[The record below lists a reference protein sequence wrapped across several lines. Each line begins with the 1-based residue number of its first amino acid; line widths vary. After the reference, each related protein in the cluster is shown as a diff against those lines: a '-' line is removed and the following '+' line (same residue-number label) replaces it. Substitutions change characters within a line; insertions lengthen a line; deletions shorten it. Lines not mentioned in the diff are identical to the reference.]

1 MEIRRKTFIEIETR
15 RRISI
20 VNPAAGIVAYCPFC
34 DSTAEPLI
42 TAEHAAALF
51 GISRRAIYR
60 LIEADTAHSTETAN
74 GEVLL
79 CPASLAALT
88 GKTEPN
94 KKPEDR

>member
-15 RRISI
+15 RRIFI
-20 VNPAAGIVAYCPFC
+20 VNPAEIVARCPLC
-34 DSTAEPLI
+34 DAPAEPMI

-60 LIEADTAHSTETAN
+60 FVEADAAHFTETAN

-79 CPASLAALT
+79 CPASFAALM
-88 GKTEPN
+88 
-94 KKPEDR
+94 KK